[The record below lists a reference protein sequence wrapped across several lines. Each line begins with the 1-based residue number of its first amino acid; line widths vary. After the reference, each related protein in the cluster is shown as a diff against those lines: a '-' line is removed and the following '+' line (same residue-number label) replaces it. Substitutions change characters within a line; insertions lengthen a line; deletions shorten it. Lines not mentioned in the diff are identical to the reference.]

1 MYTNPVAHTATEAWT
16 MLLAGVIHNG
26 QKSSPRGLPIR
37 EITGSQV
44 HVDMRYPIVLNAA
57 RKLSYKF
64 MAAEAWWIISGK
76 NDVAS
81 ISKYCK
87 NIANFSDNGHDFFGA
102 YGPKIGSQIGEATRR
117 LLVDPD
123 TRQAVCNIW
132 RENPP
137 ETKDVPC
144 TLSVQWLVRD
154 GKLHCIDT
162 MRSNDVWLGF
172 PYDVF
177 NFTMLSWSVLQLLR
191 QHGRKVELGTLT
203 LNAGSHHV
211 YERDIAK
218 CQDWPISNWNQQ
230 LPFELEAGHSLE
242 AIGDVRGQLAMVLGE
257 PDLNDKSGLQGF
269 FQEFSSKLLA

>member
-1 MYTNPVAHTATEAWT
+1 MAV
-16 MLLAGVIHNG
+16 
-26 QKSSPRGLPIR
+26 R
-37 EITGSQV
+37 EIVGSQV
-44 HVDMRYPIVLNAA
+44 KIDMRYPVVLNQA

-87 NIANFSDNGHDFFGA
+87 NIANFSDNGKDFFGA
-102 YGPKIGSQIGEATRR
+102 YGPKINSQIGEAMRR
-117 LLVDPD
+117 LLIDSD

-144 TLSVQWLVRD
+144 TLSVQWLLRD

-177 NFTMLSWSVLQLLR
+177 NFSMLSWVIVEHLR
-191 QHGRKVELGTLT
+191 RHGKKVELGSLT

-218 CQDWPISNWNQQ
+218 CSHWSYQDWDSNI
-230 LPFELEAGHSLE
+230 LMPALAGHELH
-242 AIGDVRGQLAMVLGE
+242 ALGDVRGQLAMILGE
-257 PDLNDKSGLQGF
+257 NDLNDKGGLQGF
-269 FQEFSSKLLA
+269 FKDFHKVLFS